1 MTHLNVALPVPNPWP
16 NVVLTLGIVL
26 FVFLLTAAVIAF
38 VSENRKLKVDAAREN
53 DLRQLVD
60 RYEQLAEKTMDAQQR
75 AAADV
80 AELRSRTVAIEQ
92 ILRTV
97 E

>member
-1 MTHLNVALPVPNPWP
+1 MILQSVEQTMPSRWP
-16 NVVLTLGIVL
+16 DVVLTLGIIL

-38 VSENRKLKVDAAREN
+38 VTENRKMKVDAAREN

-75 AAADV
+75 TAADV
-80 AELRSRTVAIEQ
+80 AELRSRTASIEQ
-92 ILRTV
+92 VLRTV

>member
-1 MTHLNVALPVPNPWP
+1 MTHVSLALPAPNPWP
-16 NVVLTLGIVL
+16 SVVLILGIVL

-38 VSENRKLKVDAAREN
+38 VSENRKIKIDAAREN

-75 AAADV
+75 TAADV
-80 AELRSRTVAIEQ
+80 AELRSRTASIEQ